1 MPKPKRSNSSSAG
14 LKPLLQA
21 LVENGG
27 LATTKSKRL
36 SWPLNGPW
44 ASVKYGAERL
54 LSFQMVAVSQLCKIM
69 FILAKALVALSISW
83 P

>member
-1 MPKPKRSNSSSAG
+1 M
-14 LKPLLQA
+14 LQA

-27 LATTKSKRL
+27 LATMKSNNL
-36 SWPLNGPW
+36 SLPSGSL
-44 ASVKYGAERL
+44 KCGADRV
-54 LSFQMVAVSQLCKIM
+54 LSFQISAVGQSCRIM